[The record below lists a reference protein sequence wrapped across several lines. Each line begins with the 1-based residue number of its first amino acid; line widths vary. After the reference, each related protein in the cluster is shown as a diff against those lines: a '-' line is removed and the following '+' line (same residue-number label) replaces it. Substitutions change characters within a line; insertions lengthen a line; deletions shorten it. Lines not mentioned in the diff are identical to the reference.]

1 MEEDDI
7 VVQEDE
13 ALKAFLP
20 NGFGKQEKEANVAR
34 QLERSKRPRPEDT
47 PSNSLPASTQV
58 GQDVVNGE
66 NGNGEDGN
74 EVNDGDNDEDEDVD
88 DDGEEDS
95 EEEDEFPTS
104 HELVLKTHERPIT
117 SMTLDPS
124 GSRLITASTD

>member
-20 NGFGKQEKEANVAR
+20 NGFGKQEQEANVAR

-47 PSNSLPASTQV
+47 QSISLPANAQV
-58 GQDVVNGE
+58 SQEAGRGQNDQS
-66 NGNGEDGN
+66 EDDN
-74 EVNDGDNDEDEDVD
+74 EANDDDDDEDNSD
-88 DDGEEDS
+88 
-95 EEEDEFPTS
+95 EEDEFPTS

-124 GSRLITASTD
+124 